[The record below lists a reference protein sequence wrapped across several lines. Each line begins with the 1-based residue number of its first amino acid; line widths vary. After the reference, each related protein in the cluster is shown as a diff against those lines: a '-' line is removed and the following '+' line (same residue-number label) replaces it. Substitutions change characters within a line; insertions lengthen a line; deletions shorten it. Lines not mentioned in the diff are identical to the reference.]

1 MSDFL
6 FPWHWFLKD
15 FSVIRNEIYIQTFV
29 FFVEFEIGWS
39 WALAIFCVVWAVH
52 GIIPVMFSQLSDK
65 DVDGDPVWFYPPSFI
80 AETRKRNVFY
90 RCCAT
95 LCLGMPFSKAYSELL
110 DQESGH
116 RVSVPVLASSSPSSV
131 DDDDDLEKPQSNPE
145 ANDENFENNEMR
157 YDVDERDSVKN
168 FEEEKLAQ
176 KSSTDQ
182 NGKAQSKDNPLEQ
195 GHGDGKV
202 TKDKDEGKAESKT
215 ETVAIKETP
224 KTDEASTKEEPEAS
238 VPVPTKTSSITE
250 STPTRP
256 PAVPQQT
263 QDPVPTDSPDN
274 PEPKP
279 KLLPTIVHDSKN
291 TQSNVQKVETKPAPP
306 VTKDDYKSKQGKGE
320 SANSKLKKIK
330 KKRQEAKKDEKS
342 QAQNNIT
349 DVDI

>member
-1 MSDFL
+1 M
-6 FPWHWFLKD
+6 
-15 FSVIRNEIYIQTFV
+15 FV
-29 FFVEFEIGWS
+29 FLVEFEIGWS

-65 DVDGDPVWFYPPSFI
+65 DVDGDPIWFYPPSFI

-95 LCLGMPFSKAYSELL
+95 LCLGMPFSKAYSELF

-116 RVSVPVLASSSPSSV
+116 PVSVPVLPSSSRSSSV
-131 DDDDDLEKPQSNPE
+131 DDDDDLKKPQSNPDDIGE
-145 ANDENFENNEMR
+145 IVVNNKMR
-157 YDVDERDSVKN
+157 CDIDERNSVKN
-168 FEEEKLAQ
+168 VEEEKLAQ

-182 NGKAQSKDNPLEQ
+182 NDKGQINDNPLKQ
-195 GHGDGKV
+195 GHDNGKV
-202 TKDKDEGKAESKT
+202 TKDKDKGEAKIKT
-215 ETVAIKETP
+215 EPVATKET
-224 KTDEASTKEEPEAS
+224 KKADEASVTKEPQAP
-238 VPVPTKTSSITE
+238 VPVPTNTSATE
-250 STPTRP
+250 PTPTHP

-263 QDPVPTDSPDN
+263 QDTAPTDSPDI

-279 KLLPTIVHDSKN
+279 KLLPPIVHDSKN
-291 TQSNVQKVETKPAPP
+291 TQSNVQKVEVKPAQP

-320 SANSKLKKIK
+320 SANSKLNKIK

-342 QAQNNIT
+342 QVKNNIT

>member
-1 MSDFL
+1 
-6 FPWHWFLKD
+6 
-15 FSVIRNEIYIQTFV
+15 
-29 FFVEFEIGWS
+29 
-39 WALAIFCVVWAVH
+39 
-52 GIIPVMFSQLSDK
+52 
-65 DVDGDPVWFYPPSFI
+65 
-80 AETRKRNVFY
+80 
-90 RCCAT
+90 
-95 LCLGMPFSKAYSELL
+95 MPFSKAYSELL

-131 DDDDDLEKPQSNPE
+131 DDDDDLKKPQSNPE

-157 YDVDERDSVKN
+157 CDIDERDSVKN

-202 TKDKDEGKAESKT
+202 TKDKDEGKTGSKT

-224 KTDEASTKEEPEAS
+224 KTDEASTKEEPQAS

-274 PEPKP
+274 PEPKTQTTAYNSATIP
-279 KLLPTIVHDSKN
+279 RILNPTSR
-291 TQSNVQKVETKPAPP
+291 
-306 VTKDDYKSKQGKGE
+306 
-320 SANSKLKKIK
+320 KLK
-330 KKRQEAKKDEKS
+330 RNLLRLSPRMTTS
-342 QAQNNIT
+342 QSRGRANRPT
-349 DVDI
+349 RS

>member
-1 MSDFL
+1 M
-6 FPWHWFLKD
+6 
-15 FSVIRNEIYIQTFV
+15 
-29 FFVEFEIGWS
+29 FVEFEIGWS

-80 AETRKRNVFY
+80 AQTRKRNVFY

-95 LCLGMPFSKAYSELL
+95 LCHGMPFSKAYSELL

-116 RVSVPVLASSSPSSV
+116 RVSVPVLASSSRPSSV
-131 DDDDDLEKPQSNPE
+131 DDDDDLKKPQSNPHD
-145 ANDENFENNEMR
+145 NDEKVDNNEMSC
-157 YDVDERDSVKN
+157 DIDERDSVKN
-168 FEEEKLAQ
+168 VEGEKLVQ

-182 NGKAQSKDNPLEQ
+182 NGKAQSNDNPLKQ
-195 GHGDGKV
+195 GHDNGKI
-202 TKDKDEGKAESKT
+202 TKDKDEGEAKIET
-215 ETVAIKETP
+215 EPVTFKETP
-224 KTDEASTKEEPEAS
+224 KTDEASKTEEPKAS
-238 VPVPTKTSSITE
+238 VPVPTKTKTSSVTE
-250 STPTRP
+250 STPTHP
-256 PAVPQQT
+256 PVLPQQT
-263 QDPVPTDSPDN
+263 QDPVPTDSPDI

-279 KLLPTIVHDSKN
+279 KLLPAVVHDSKN
-291 TQSNVQKVETKPAPP
+291 TQSNVQKVEAKPAQP

-342 QAQNNIT
+342 QVKNNIT